1 MEFLKQIALF
11 CCENKREY
19 IIEDLKEYL
28 FSKMAD
34 EKEQFSSQL
43 DNVRTQHNMKKVFM
57 NYEFANSLFEEHQ
70 SIVEN
75 CIEYE
80 KQNVQQIQSNLAIN
94 YILEQF
100 LPSLGLE

>member
-1 MEFLKQIALF
+1 
-11 CCENKREY
+11 
-19 IIEDLKEYL
+19 
-28 FSKMAD
+28 
-34 EKEQFSSQL
+34 
-43 DNVRTQHNMKKVFM
+43 M